1 MTRVDYEAKGYTL
14 DALAEDLEGKIRA
27 TWQVMHKRRRQ
38 RDAELAHSDW
48 LLRACAGHA
57 SDLRL
62 LLDIRAAGKGR
73 GMMGCWWWNPAR
85 SRRYV

>member
-1 MTRVDYEAKGYTL
+1 MTRVDYKAKGYTL

-27 TWQVMHKRRRQ
+27 VWKVMQQRRRD
-38 RDAELAHSDW
+38 RNADPTSDW
-48 LLRACAGHA
+48 LRHVCIGHE

-73 GMMGCWWWNPAR
+73 GLLACWWWNPAR